1 MGLVTAGQNTVM
13 LRSRPVALL
22 RMEGTIGVGIRTADW
37 VPVLDG
43 LRRSRRVKAVAIE
56 VDSRGGSASASDY
69 LHETVRK
76 LAAEKP
82 VIAFTG
88 NLCASGGYLIAAAA
102 RTFIVQPAALVGSIG
117 VISVRPLAYELM
129 ERLGVAIAVSKSDR
143 LKDMGAFWRPPT
155 DEEKAKDQALV
166 DEYYAMFLER
176 VAAARGLEMEKL
188 RVLAT
193 GEVFTGR
200 QAVASG
206 LADRLG
212 TFQDAVDEAAALA
225 RVPARTRWFGPRKS
239 WRQRVLGPLA
249 ASLAD
254 EVWERAAA
262 AGGREPRY

>member
-1 MGLVTAGQNTVM
+1 MRL
-13 LRSRPVALL
+13 
-22 RMEGTIGVGIRTADW
+22 EGTIGVGIRSADW

-43 LRRSRRVKAVAIE
+43 IRRSLRIKAVALE

-69 LHETVRK
+69 IHEALRRV
-76 LAAEKP
+76 AAEKP
-82 VIAFTG
+82 VVAFTG

-102 RTFIVQPAALVGSIG
+102 RRFIVQPAALVGSIG

-129 ERLGVAIAVSKSDR
+129 QRIGVGVRVAKSDR

-155 DEEKAKDQALV
+155 DEEEAKEQALV
-166 DEYYAMFLER
+166 EEYYTMFLER
-176 VAAARGLEMEKL
+176 VVAGRGLDPERL
-188 RVLAT
+188 RALAT

-212 TFQDAVDEAAALA
+212 TFQDAIDETAELA
-225 RVPARTRWFGPRKS
+225 GVPKRTRWLGPKRS
-239 WRQRVLGPLA
+239 LRQRLLGPFA

-254 EVWERAAA
+254 EIWERALAVTSA
-262 AGGREPRY
+262 EPRY